1 MNSDLEQEIESLVG
15 DLPEGE
21 QKSAGDILRAC
32 QFQDA
37 GDPVFGLLRFLQ
49 LRAKSQAAS
58 ERPLAAGLARLAEE
72 MDSRLWETRRLQWG
86 FFAGCVCGAFLLGC
100 LLAGG
105 LFFHAARVHPVEMS
119 NYLGLPGQY
128 ELVHDAR
135 LARLQN
141 WGIGLY
147 VEEEESHVG
156 VVLEGNLLTCGPTTN
171 GQAVVIFRKRQ

>member
-21 QKSAGDILRAC
+21 KQRARDILRAC

-37 GDPVFGLLRFLQ
+37 GDPVFGLLRYLQ
-49 LRAKSQAAS
+49 LRAKTRAAS

-86 FFAGCVCGAFLLGC
+86 FFVGCVLLPFLFGC
-100 LLAGG
+100 VLAGG
-105 LFFHAARVHPVEMS
+105 LLFHAARVHPAEMS

-135 LARLQN
+135 LARLQS
-141 WGIGLY
+141 GGVELY
-147 VEEEESHVG
+147 VDEDESHLG
-156 VVLEGNLLTCGPTTN
+156 VVLEGNLIKCGPATN
-171 GQAVVIFRKRQ
+171 GQAVLVFRKR